1 MSEITITSF
10 VNYKGEPS
18 TLELISR
25 GTDARNLNHWD
36 IKRWWYEGRTI
47 YEACARVNNTENGDV
62 IYISSSTNNPYLKIE
77 YDAGVY
83 TFDGDYKREHINR
96 ILIKTASDDIDI
108 QIPLRGVIAPVTLS
122 EPTEPLEI
130 APNGGANW
138 VGGNTYEV
146 GETVFGKTASFTGG
160 IEPITYRWR
169 IQTRATPSD
178 GWQDGNGPWTIVTN
192 AKVDTMH
199 VLTEVGQIRIHSQA
213 RENNAPNALI
223 NSFTGAQNVTEPPII
238 GDITATVFGNP
249 YDLAAAPALTVLTQD
264 PIAVAVQKS
273 GTAPTTYN
281 WSVRGGATAVFDD
294 PISASTDVTFV
305 TPGLVTIQCIIQSA
319 DDAVTAVIQF
329 FTVATYAELEALQA
343 AQE

>member
-10 VNYKGEPS
+10 VDYEDKSGD
-18 TLELISR
+18 LELIPL
-25 GTDARNLNHWD
+25 GNGARNLNHWD
-36 IKRWWYEGRTI
+36 VKRWWYEGRTI
-47 YEACARVNNTENGDV
+47 YEACARVNNTDNGNV

-83 TFDGDYKREHINR
+83 TFDGDYKREHIDR

-108 QIPLRGVIAPVTLS
+108 QIPLRGVIAPVTVS

-138 VGGNTYEV
+138 VGGNKYEV
-146 GETVFGKTASFTGG
+146 GETVYGKTATFTGG

-169 IQTRATPSD
+169 IQTRASSSD
-178 GWQDGNGPWTIVTN
+178 SWGAGNGPWTNVTN
-192 AKVDTMH
+192 NKVDISH
-199 VLTEVGQIRIHSQA
+199 ALTEVGQVRIHSQA

-223 NSFTGAQNVTEPPII
+223 NSFTGGQNVTEPPII

-264 PIAVAVQKS
+264 PIPVAVQKS

-281 WSVRGGATAVFDD
+281 WTVRGSATAIFDN

-305 TPGLVTIQCIIQSA
+305 TPGLVSIQCTIQSA
-319 DDAVTAVIQF
+319 DDIKTAVIQF
-329 FTVATYAELEALQA
+329 YTVATFAELEALQG
-343 AQE
+343 